1 MKSGLDWSNAL
12 AQKELLCNTLY
23 CWKSCSM
30 FSFMLIAETK
40 LHVKLFGRSSYV
52 ELIVISLASIAKTA

>member
-1 MKSGLDWSNAL
+1 
-12 AQKELLCNTLY
+12 
-23 CWKSCSM
+23 M